1 MHLADQQ
8 HSERGKWVE
17 MRTQRR
23 SNRVQDDFTKWIHQS
38 YPTKT
43 ETSETMSRLQRFL
56 LPSQKPEMI
65 DTDRSNEFMKVR
77 QDIQWNHDTSTPR
90 RSETNGVAERAV
102 RRVKEGTAIAL
113 LQSGLPEE
121 WWGSAMEC

>member
-1 MHLADQQ
+1 MHFADQQ

-23 SNRVQDDFTKWIHQS
+23 SNRVQDDFTKWIQLS

-65 DTDRSNEFMKVR
+65 DTDSSNEFMKVC
-77 QDIQWNHDTSTPR
+77 QDIQWNHDTSTLR